1 VFRFLLF
8 LLRART
14 GQRAGTGQRA
24 RPAAQPA
31 AAWPPRA
38 ASVAAGPGSRYAPRD
53 YSPGDPAGTGHG
65 WPGGGGLLPRGDV
78 APSATRPDRRPGSQ
92 PDWPDQPDGGP
103 GAPGPAGPAGLAGPG
118 PGRRW
123 PVSPKIIWTAVLV
136 AVALIFR
143 RALAAM
149 LLAALAGTLHLVGLN
164 VHLPSVRFAWPWQSP
179 GHTATANIE
188 LGPWVLQKIQ
198 GISKPALG
206 QVNFNFVFTHRVS
219 KNIGPWPCWYA
230 STFYA
235 VGRASATVALNPGP
249 AWWKPGT
256 GHYRLQVLSQPRDG
270 RPGRVAVTMMLPPP
284 QLPQSVHDVSIDNV
298 QSRPVATQHSWTYP
312 GFGCG
317 LVLRPQFSPSVLYG
331 QAQQVAFSRA
341 THLPRVTG
349 PLLATARSE
358 AAQTIR
364 NSFIQPTVNA
374 LGYRLDSFTLR
385 WAPAP

>member
-14 GQRAGTGQRA
+14 VQRA

-31 AAWPPRA
+31 APWPPQTAA
-38 ASVAAGPGSRYAPRD
+38 ASAGPAARFSQ
-53 YSPGDPAGTGHG
+53 AGRAGPDDG
-65 WPGGGGLLPRGDV
+65 WPGGTGLLPRGGLPA
-78 APSATRPDRRPGSQ
+78 APAGHPDLRPDS
-92 PDWPDQPDGGP
+92 QPDGGP
-103 GAPGPAGPAGLAGPG
+103 GAAGPAGPG

-143 RALAAM
+143 RALVAV

-164 VHLPSVRFAWPWQSP
+164 VHLPSVRFGWPWQSP
-179 GHTATANIE
+179 GHSATANIE

-198 GISKPALG
+198 GISRPALG

-219 KNIGPWPCWYA
+219 KDIGPWPCWYA

-256 GHYRLQVLSQPRDG
+256 GHYRLQVLSRPRAG

-298 QSRPVATQHSWTYP
+298 RSRPVATQHSWTYP

-331 QAQQVAFSRA
+331 QAQEVAFSRA

-364 NSFIQPTVNA
+364 DSFIQPTVNA